1 MRLINRSLGRLAAAR
16 TGALKRF
23 GAVFLATFALAPGQA
38 TAVDKPFIYGLPG
51 NPPVFLAVLPYVAA
65 DVGFFKKYGVDVALQ
80 PFETG
85 IAATRAAASGE
96 IDFVASTTSVA
107 INISANTGVP
117 LVGIY
122 GMENSDWLVGSSD
135 PAVKTCG
142 DLPGKSVAVDS
153 LGGARSLALQQMILP
168 PPCNL
173 KMEDLKQVSVGSG
186 MSAAMISSGL
196 KVGVLHLDDL
206 AVIEDKLGR
215 RLTTI
220 ITLRRVRPLSHYD
233 LFAARQD
240 KLQQS
245 RDRYVRV
252 LAALIEAENYMR
264 SSKNWDRVAQIAT
277 VTGRSETEARE
288 SLKKYLEIEFWPNG
302 HDGLDQRKIEA
313 EIATQL
319 KVGGIK
325 NPSSAPTYQSLVDRS
340 LFRDAVA
347 LRKSK

>member
-1 MRLINRSLGRLAAAR
+1 
-16 TGALKRF
+16 
-23 GAVFLATFALAPGQA
+23 
-38 TAVDKPFIYGLPG
+38 
-51 NPPVFLAVLPYVAA
+51 
-65 DVGFFKKYGVDVALQ
+65 
-80 PFETG
+80 
-85 IAATRAAASGE
+85 
-96 IDFVASTTSVA
+96 
-107 INISANTGVP
+107 
-117 LVGIY
+117 
-122 GMENSDWLVGSSD
+122 
-135 PAVKTCG
+135 
-142 DLPGKSVAVDS
+142 
-153 LGGARSLALQQMILP
+153 
-168 PPCNL
+168 
-173 KMEDLKQVSVGSG
+173 MEDLKQVPVGTP
-186 MSAAMISSGL
+186 MSAAMISGGL

-252 LAALIEAENYMR
+252 IAALIEAESYMR
-264 SSKNWDRVAQIAT
+264 GSKNWDRVAQIAT

-288 SLKKYLEIEFWPNG
+288 SLKKYLEVEFWPNG

-319 KVGGIK
+319 KVGAIK
-325 NPSSAPTYQSLVDRS
+325 NTSSVPTYQSLVDRS
-340 LFRDAVA
+340 VFRDAVT

>member
-1 MRLINRSLGRLAAAR
+1 
-16 TGALKRF
+16 
-23 GAVFLATFALAPGQA
+23 
-38 TAVDKPFIYGLPG
+38 
-51 NPPVFLAVLPYVAA
+51 
-65 DVGFFKKYGVDVALQ
+65 
-80 PFETG
+80 
-85 IAATRAAASGE
+85 
-96 IDFVASTTSVA
+96 
-107 INISANTGVP
+107 
-117 LVGIY
+117 
-122 GMENSDWLVGSSD
+122 
-135 PAVKTCG
+135 
-142 DLPGKSVAVDS
+142 
-153 LGGARSLALQQMILP
+153 
-168 PPCNL
+168 
-173 KMEDLKQVSVGSG
+173 MEDLKQASVGSG
-186 MSAAMISSGL
+186 MSAAMISGEL

-220 ITLRRVRPLSHYD
+220 ITLKRVRPLSHYD

-264 SSKNWDRVAQIAT
+264 GSKNWDRVAKIAT
-277 VTGRSETEARE
+277 VTGHSETEARE